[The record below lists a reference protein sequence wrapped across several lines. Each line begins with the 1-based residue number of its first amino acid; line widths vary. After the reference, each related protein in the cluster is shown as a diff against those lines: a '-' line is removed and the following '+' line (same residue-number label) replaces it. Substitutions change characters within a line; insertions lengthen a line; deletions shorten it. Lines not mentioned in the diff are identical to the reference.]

1 MPTYEYKCE
10 KCGKFEHWQ
19 SIKDDPLAS
28 CPTCGCPVKRLI
40 SNNVN
45 IIFKGSG
52 FYVTDNRSSGYK
64 EKSKAESGGSDGS
77 NGSGTSAEKV
87 GSGAGD

>member
-1 MPTYEYKCE
+1 MPTYEYKCP
-10 KCGKFEHWQ
+10 KCGKFEFYQ

-28 CPTCGCPVKRLI
+28 CPTCGSEVKRLI

-52 FYVTDNRSSGYK
+52 FYVTDNRSSSYK
-64 EKSKAESGGSDGS
+64 EAAKAESGGSDGGAS
-77 NGSGTSAEKV
+77 SSESSKASA
-87 GSGAGD
+87 S